1 MTAIPPGWSAQQIL
15 NVTSKPIKLEPTATG
30 RDRVRYVD
38 IGLLEGPER
47 HLATAPEVLSGEAP
61 SRCRQVIASGDTLY
75 STVRPYLRKVAM
87 VSDDLHGEFA
97 STGYA
102 VLRPTEAIDPSFLF
116 YFTLSKHFEDQLLP
130 LQKGVSYPAV
140 LDREVRAQRV
150 WFPELHEQRR
160 IVEIL
165 EDHLTHLDV
174 AHDSLVRARQRSE
187 SMVASARLRMLENAM
202 GGAVSKLGD
211 IAAVG
216 TGTTP
221 SRSRADYHEDG
232 SIPWVTSGDLAQGLI
247 EEPVQFVTERA
258 FTETSLKLYPVGTL
272 LVAMYGE
279 GKTRGTVAELGITAT
294 TNQACAAVQVHD
306 EKLRPWVRAVLDA
319 NYNAMRRL
327 AAGGVQPNLNLG
339 MVRQIEIPIPE
350 EEDRARLLGELRAV
364 LDSAS
369 ALATDVDRSRARV
382 SALRRSLLV
391 AAFEG
396 KLAGRNADTE
406 VIEELAHV

>member
-1 MTAIPPGWSAQQIL
+1 MNWERVAFRDLGQWFGGATPSKGNPAFWTDGSIPWLSPKDMGPMVLAETQDHITPDAVAGSNVKVVRANSVAVVVRSGILVRTLPVALVPFDTTLNQDMKAVVPRPG
-15 NVTSKPIKLEPTATG
+15 
-30 RDRVRYVD
+30 
-38 IGLLEGPER
+38 
-47 HLATAPEVLSGEAP
+47 
-61 SRCRQVIASGDTLY
+61 
-75 STVRPYLRKVAM
+75 
-87 VSDDLHGEFA
+87 
-97 STGYA
+97 
-102 VLRPTEAIDPSFLF
+102 IDPRWVAWGLRA
-116 YFTLSKHFEDQLLP
+116 FERELLRTTRKAGTTVASIEMP
-130 LQKGVSYPAV
+130 RFNQYKLPVPDLV
-140 LDREVRAQRV
+140 
-150 WFPELHEQRR
+150 EQQR
-160 IVEIL
+160 IVEVL
-165 EDHLTHLDV
+165 EDHLTRLDV

-211 IAAVG
+211 LAAVG

-232 SIPWVTSGDLAQGLI
+232 SVPWVTSGDLAQGYI

-258 FTETSLKLYPVGTL
+258 LTETSLKFYPVGTL

-279 GKTRGTVAELGITAT
+279 GKTRGTVAELGIPAT

-339 MVRQIEIPIPE
+339 MIRQIDIPIPE
-350 EEDRARLLGELRAV
+350 EEDRARLLLELRAV
-364 LDSAS
+364 LDSAD
-369 ALATDVDRSRARV
+369 ALAIDVDRAMVRV

-396 KLAGRNADTE
+396 KLAGRNADAE
-406 VIEELAHV
+406 VIEELTHV